1 MRRLISPARSTT
13 RTRCDR
19 QGCRRGIS
27 RAALARRRLRPPA
40 GLAAAVLAAAGA
52 LASPAGPAVFGAPA
66 SPPASTGSGAADPAS
81 VAAPGASAGPAA
93 SAAPAAA
100 SAAPAAVAGPQP
112 DPQAWRAAA
121 AAAGPLSAAELRQR
135 RRRYLELA
143 LHQMHRLEQIEQRLD
158 TQRLGAGALAAAAL
172 RPAGSAGND
181 RSAGR
186 PAGSAGDD
194 RPAGRPG
201 GSAGN
206 DGPGGRPAGGSAAGE
221 GRAQA
226 AESGAGGDAARWVEQ
241 LLEDCNGNWER
252 VACARAELSLQRIVL
267 RLPRALPPPLL
278 ARARAAAAD
287 AAPPPAAAETAAPW
301 SFGDTEN
308 QRAVLM
314 ARSLVAAV
322 VAGAPDAAAARAWG
336 DHAAA
341 FLAAHDRDGWY
352 EAESPGYMAISIT
365 ALLHLADLAPQARV
379 RDLARRELD
388 LLFAAWAQQ
397 QVAGY
402 PAGPR
407 SRTYVQWALGDRTT
421 PWRAWAW
428 LAAAVGDAGRLAF
441 SDWPELALG
450 DYEVPSPVAQ
460 LLRERRSQPP
470 YEILA
475 RRRIATGGRAGLDA
489 ALYSYATPDYIL
501 GVAQAVGGLR
511 LAVSGG
517 EEIVATLYPEA
528 GEFAPLYLWSRTR
541 NTPADRWK
549 SWADQDLAVGARS
562 RLVAYLGAGDAAAA
576 GHAFLAA
583 PWSRPEVVG
592 EARET
597 VVSWCGDAYVALTTE
612 GGWEVAPAPR
622 KFPDYYGGA
631 FADSWVAV
639 PLRQPAAIGL
649 EAGRRAEDGD
659 LAAWRRRASRATLR
673 REGPRLRFA
682 PGGGAPALDYLPGE
696 RAAIDGA
703 PLRPGAYPLLAGP
716 FLASSERGV
725 WELAFGAVRQ
735 RFAVL
740 PAGR

>member
-1 MRRLISPARSTT
+1 MEASTRRMMS
-13 RTRCDR
+13 RTKPTNKEEGGRR
-19 QGCRRGIS
+19 GGCRPGTS
-27 RAALARRRLRPPA
+27 LAALARRLPSPA
-40 GLAAAVLAAAGA
+40 GLAAAVLAGAGA
-52 LASPAGPAVFGAPA
+52 IASPAGPAAPA
-66 SPPASTGSGAADPAS
+66 APPSPPSSTGSGPA
-81 VAAPGASAGPAA
+81 VP
-93 SAAPAAA
+93 AAPAAPA
-100 SAAPAAVAGPQP
+100 PPAAAAAAAAPAAGPQA
-112 DPQAWRAAA
+112 DSQAWRAAA
-121 AAAGPLSAAELRQR
+121 ASGPLSAAERQQR
-135 RRRYLELA
+135 RTRYLELA
-143 LHQMHRLEQIEQRLD
+143 LRQMHRLEQIEHRLD

-172 RPAGSAGND
+172 QPTGAAAAS
-181 RSAGR
+181 SPTSQPGR
-186 PAGSAGDD
+186 PAGAAG
-194 RPAGRPG
+194 A
-201 GSAGN
+201 
-206 DGPGGRPAGGSAAGE
+206 AGGSGGTPAPGE
-221 GRAQA
+221 
-226 AESGAGGDAARWVEQ
+226 AARWVEQ
-241 LLEDCNGNWER
+241 LLEDCTGHWER
-252 VACARAELSLQRIVL
+252 VACARVELSLQRIVL
-267 RLPRALPPPLL
+267 RLPQALPPPLL
-278 ARARAAAAD
+278 ARARAAAAY
-287 AAPPPAAAETAAPW
+287 AAPPPPAAEIGSPW

-314 ARSLVAAV
+314 ARSLVAAA
-322 VAGAPDAAAARAWG
+322 VAGTPEAAAARAWG
-336 DHAAA
+336 DYAAA

-352 EAESPGYMAISIT
+352 EAESPGYLAISIT

-428 LAAAVGDAGRLAF
+428 LAAAVGDPGHLAF
-441 SDWPELALG
+441 SDWPELALA
-450 DYEVPSPVAQ
+450 DYEVPSPVGQ

-475 RRRIATGGRAGLDA
+475 RRRVASGGRVGLDA

-528 GEFAPLYLWSRTR
+528 GDFAPLYLWSRTR
-541 NTPADRWK
+541 NTPAERWK

-562 RLVAYLGAGDAAAA
+562 RVVAYLGAGDAAAT

-631 FADSWVAV
+631 FGDSWVAV
-639 PLRQPAAIGL
+639 PVRQPAAIGL

-659 LAAWRRRASRATLR
+659 LAAWRRRAAQATLS
-673 REGPRLRFA
+673 REGARLRFTS
-682 PGGGAPALDYLPGE
+682 GGGAPPIDYLPGE
-696 RAAIDGA
+696 RATVGGA

-716 FLASSERGV
+716 FLASPERGS

-735 RFAVL
+735 HFAAVAA
-740 PAGR
+740 PPPSP

>member
-1 MRRLISPARSTT
+1 MRRMLSSARSTT
-13 RTRCDR
+13 RMKGGRRT
-19 QGCRRGIS
+19 CRRGIF
-27 RAALARRRLRPPA
+27 RAALARWLHPPA
-40 GLAAAVLAAAGA
+40 GLAAAALAAAGA
-52 LASPAGPAVFGAPA
+52 IASPARPAAPGAPA
-66 SPPASTGSGAADPAS
+66 SPR
-81 VAAPGASAGPAA
+81 ASAGSGPEGAA
-93 SAAPAAA
+93 AAAAPAPP
-100 SAAPAAVAGPQP
+100 APVARPQP

-121 AAAGPLSAAELRQR
+121 ASGPLSAAELQQR
-135 RRRYLELA
+135 RRGYLELA

-181 RSAGR
+181 
-186 PAGSAGDD
+186 GSAGA
-194 RPAGRPG
+194 PA
-201 GSAGN
+201 A
-206 DGPGGRPAGGSAAGE
+206 AGGA
-221 GRAQA
+221 
-226 AESGAGGDAARWVEQ
+226 GDAARWVEQ
-241 LLEDCNGNWER
+241 LLEDCTGHWER

-267 RLPRALPPPLL
+267 RLPQALSPPLL

-287 AAPPPAAAETAAPW
+287 AAPPPAAAEIASPW
-301 SFGDTEN
+301 GFGDTEN

-314 ARSLVAAV
+314 ARSLVAAA
-322 VAGAPDAAAARAWG
+322 VAGSPGGAAARGWG
-336 DHAAA
+336 DYAAA

-352 EAESPGYMAISIT
+352 EAESPGYLAISIT
-365 ALLHLADLAPQARV
+365 ALLHLADLAPQAQV
-379 RDLARRELD
+379 RELARRELD
-388 LLFAAWAQQ
+388 LLFAAWAQL

-428 LAAAVGDAGRLAF
+428 LAAAVGDAGHLAF
-441 SDWPELALG
+441 SDWPELALA
-450 DYEVPSPVAQ
+450 DYELPSPAAR

-470 YEILA
+470 YEVLA
-475 RRRIATGGRAGLDA
+475 RRHLATGGRAGLDA
-489 ALYSYATPDYIL
+489 AIYSYATPDYVL

-528 GEFAPLYLWSRTR
+528 GDFAPLYLWSRTR
-541 NTPADRWK
+541 NTPAERWK

-562 RLVAYLGAGDAAAA
+562 RVVALLGAGDAAAA

-583 PWSRPEVVG
+583 PWSRPEAVG

-597 VVSWCGDAYVALTTE
+597 VVSWCGDAYVALTTA

-622 KFPDYYGGA
+622 RFPDYYGGA

-659 LAAWRRRASRATLR
+659 LAAWRRRAAQAALR
-673 REGPRLRFA
+673 REGARLRFT

-696 RAAIDGA
+696 RATIGGA
-703 PLRPGAYPLLAGP
+703 PLRPGAYPLLGSP
-716 FLASSERGV
+716 FLASPERGI
-725 WELAFGAVRQ
+725 WEFAFGAVRQ
-735 RFAVL
+735 RFTPL
-740 PAGR
+740 PPG